1 METMFQIFTWQPMV
15 RVLGFSF
22 DFSFG
27 FSFSFGFGLSCD
39 GRQ

>member
-27 FSFSFGFGLSCD
+27 FGFGLSCD